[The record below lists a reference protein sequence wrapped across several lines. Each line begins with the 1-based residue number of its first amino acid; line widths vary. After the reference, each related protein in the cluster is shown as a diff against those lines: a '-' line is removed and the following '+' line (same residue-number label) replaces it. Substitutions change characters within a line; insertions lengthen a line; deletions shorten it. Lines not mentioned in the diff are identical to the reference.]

1 MNAPAEGARI
11 EAELLALQDGAVPVK
26 TARGREELSQRRGAL
41 RPRLRSLL
49 LLADGQRSLA
59 NLRSMAV
66 QTGGTLL
73 DVDELLR
80 GGYIELPAPA
90 SPSASAVLPVL
101 VHEPMSA
108 AATAAAAP
116 AAAVEPRRAAST
128 PPPPVAT
135 ARPSPSAG
143 RGAAKSSAPAVSAAP
158 VAAPVATPVATPQP
172 AVEAHSAAATVAPT
186 GQHAMPAPVQ
196 QPPSNEPDAHA
207 PLHGSATSP
216 SVHTSA
222 YAHAHPQAQ
231 AQTAE
236 PAPVP
241 APDNPPAAEAGAALS
256 TARALLRDW
265 LALDGPR
272 GNGRLRSLQSRIEHA
287 PDIDALVALLEEA
300 ESQIPATRRSHQAR
314 LRIAQLRDVLGLGN
328 TRTAEDTQP
337 GASADEAGAW
347 APTLPGQ

>member
-101 VHEPMSA
+101 VHEPLSA
-108 AATAAAAP
+108 AATA

-135 ARPSPSAG
+135 ARPSLSAG

-158 VAAPVATPVATPQP
+158 VAAPVATPQP
-172 AVEAHSAAATVAPT
+172 AVEAHPAAAAVTPT
-186 GQHAMPAPVQ
+186 GQHAMPAPLQ
-196 QPPSNEPDAHA
+196 HPPSNEPEAHA
-207 PLHGSATSP
+207 PLHGTATSP
-216 SVHTSA
+216 SVHASVHI
-222 YAHAHPQAQ
+222 HAHPQAQ

-241 APDNPPAAEAGAALS
+241 APDNPPVAEAGAALS

-337 GASADEAGAW
+337 GVSADEAGAW